1 MGRWGRVAAVLVI
14 AAVGAALAIWHHGR
28 ATGTFFDDATD
39 GECLA
44 SVPYGPVVQL
54 GGHGATRATT
64 VPCDGA
70 QANYVVVVHSATT
83 PVTAMTCPDAQKDVT
98 AAARIRIAEG
108 ARIIR
113 TTYGWGSM
121 CLAPVLHAGSC
132 YAAGDD
138 RGDRVRTIAC
148 DLLAWRVT
156 RRIDGASAIDRCT
169 PATGLVLSRPV
180 VTYCEV
186 LYEDPGN
193 PLAGRITRTPPPA
206 G

>member
-1 MGRWGRVAAVLVI
+1 MDGWRRVAAVLVI
-14 AAVGAALAIWHHGR
+14 AAASVAVGIWYHGR

-44 SVPYGPVVQL
+44 SVPYGPVAQL

-70 QANYVVVVHSATT
+70 QANYVVVAHSTTT
-83 PVTAMTCPDAQKDVT
+83 PVTAMTCPDGKKDVT

-108 ARIIR
+108 ARTIR

-132 YAAGDD
+132 YPAG
-138 RGDRVRTIAC
+138 GDRSGLVRTIPC
-148 DLLAWRVT
+148 DLLAWQVT
-156 RRIDGASAIDRCT
+156 RRIDGASDITRCT
-169 PATGLVLSRPV
+169 PATGLVLSRPA

-186 LYEDPGN
+186 LYEDAGN